1 MYTWWLRCPLQDNFL
16 VYYSLSCYWME
27 KSFHCFG
34 LETAHLGSIVT
45 HSLKNKC
52 EERQT
57 LLSSH
62 CSHIDKTYF
71 SPGMSRRLVNPVQLI
86 SKSCFL
92 KRRESIKHLKYFQV
106 SQQMQTGLCKWN
118 NCDTHHFP
126 RGNTSKTAFF
136 HCTWRSASVFTFW

>member
-1 MYTWWLRCPLQDNFL
+1 MTHLTLPQGSVHLVTQVSVTGQFPCLLFIKLLLNGKELPL
-16 VYYSLSCYWME
+16 
-27 KSFHCFG
+27 FG
-34 LETAHLGSIVT
+34 LETSHLGSIVT

-106 SQQMQTGLCKWN
+106 SQQMQTGLCK
-118 NCDTHHFP
+118 
-126 RGNTSKTAFF
+126 
-136 HCTWRSASVFTFW
+136 